1 METKKNKKQ
10 RRLRANKVNPL
21 RWERETRGRYR
32 LYYLM
37 QNATAMFH
45 SMDILVSY
53 LQQNTKNNGV
63 HVNYTLLS
71 DYFDAVWAAG
81 EKEDVQWP
89 QNSGS
94 DFFPL
99 FESLYW
105 TVYTFPPS
113 PLSLA
118 RLSNI
123 FTKGYY
129 TSRTQ
134 LKGIVRQG
142 EAAAR
147 TAEQMY
153 EQRGEAEKEEGAK
166 V

>member
-1 METKKNKKQ
+1 
-10 RRLRANKVNPL
+10 
-21 RWERETRGRYR
+21 
-32 LYYLM
+32 M

-105 TVYTFPPS
+105 TVYILPPL
-113 PLSLA
+113 LSSVSL
-118 RLSNI
+118 I
-123 FTKGYY
+123 IITKGYY

-153 EQRGEAEKEEGAK
+153 E
-166 V
+166 